1 MASRDKTPP
10 LLSETENYTNWKK
23 AVAIWSNFT
32 SLPDT
37 KQGAA
42 LFLTLQGS
50 ARDAALELSQDAI
63 SSATG
68 LNQVLRRLDDLY
80 LKDETLQKYEAFE
93 AFDSFRRPSHMSIP
107 EFLHAFNLLS
117 NKLQSYGTTI
127 SDDLLAFKLL
137 KAANLSP
144 DHEKL
149 AKATC
154 DLKYSSMKDQLRKI
168 FADTQSSNVSAP
180 SAPLRPD
187 HINLAGSS
195 SATDTLYTRQSGSY
209 RKSVP
214 SRPNNSSSGQRSI
227 QFPSSRPITFAKK
240 GRNPPDPAGNTTRCV
255 ICDSVNHWANDCPD
269 KRPSRRSRPTY
280 MASHTSVP
288 ASDSMTDDIVM
299 FQSDFDHPSNL
310 RTLVAESWNHAVL
323 DSGASK
329 TVCGAIWLANY
340 VDSLSDTDK
349 ATVTYSNSTNSF
361 CFGDGQQVQS
371 QSMVRLPAYLGDK
384 RVYLMSDIVDLD
396 IPLLFSRVSMKNAKM
411 NIDFETDT
419 VHALGQHLPLSIT
432 QSGHYILPLTVST
445 QVLQS
450 FNQQNPVPQARIT
463 LQVHSVC
470 KDPAALIKLT
480 EKLHRQFAHAPAH
493 KLISLIKGAGS
504 PWSDDPA
511 LTAQIKKTVAMC
523 PTCNLYKK
531 PPSRPT
537 VGLPLATRFQETV
550 AMDLKFYQGKII
562 LHLIDHATRLS
573 QAVHIPSKNPRVIIE
588 ALLTNWISIYGP
600 ADKFLSDNGGEFVN
614 NEFLAL
620 CEQFNIAVHTTAAE
634 SPWSNGLVER
644 HNLILA
650 DMLNKVIAD
659 TGCSFNIAL
668 QWCTTAKNSL
678 QNVHGFSPYQLALG
692 QNPKLPALLTNSLPA
707 QETQPSSS
715 EIVRHHLNALHKARE
730 AFIQSENS
738 AKLKRALTH
747 NTRTS
752 NDSIFINGDRV
763 YYIRQGDTRWRGPA
777 VVLGQDGQQFLLKHG
792 GFYIR
797 VHRCRLQHV
806 PPVVQAPAESTKID
820 QVPLHSKTQP
830 VNSSTALASSSDSE
844 DEDQHEPDVMPFSTP
859 RNATHLPH
867 PPTTPRKSD
876 TPRRSMRLHHL
887 SSSVPIY
894 DQSSPNP
901 HSDTFANSSLSSS
914 DPSPPSP
921 SKSPTS
927 EQSVSSPISSAASV
941 ARNQSVSSKPCSSAP
956 VPPASSKI
964 KLTALSGTPDY
975 QQLKKGVLTSV
986 QLISDIGD
994 TSQHLFR
1001 LLSRSG
1007 KATGRYAYS
1016 WNVQDAQGNIRSI
1029 DFKHD
1034 VASWS
1039 VVSTSSDHS
1048 MQDEF
1053 QVNNILITEPTSEI
1067 YSAKIKELQNWSDN
1081 NVYNE
1086 VTDKGQPFM
1095 TVRWVITNKGDP
1107 SNPTVKAWL
1116 VAHGFQETQEFRKDS
1131 PTCTKECVRLALS
1144 LIASMGWSLKSL
1156 DIKSA
1161 FLQGETIDRTIYIK
1175 PPPEAG
1181 SDKLWRLNKCIYG
1194 LADAPRCFYL
1204 RLREVLETFNVQAS
1218 TLDEGLFFALDNDNQ
1233 LMGILACHVDD
1244 LLYGGSMQFYDLVIN
1259 SLRDKL
1265 VFGSENASTFTYIG
1279 MHVVQ
1284 HPDKSISLD
1293 QSSFMDSIT
1302 PIAIPPDRLADKSSP
1317 LTKEE
1322 ITQLRAAI
1330 GQLNWL
1336 ATVSQPQIS
1345 FEICQASSRVKTST
1359 IADMITINKVI
1370 SKVQQQHS
1378 YLHFSKLDLS
1388 STHIRVYTD
1397 ASFNNLP
1404 EGGSQE
1410 GNIVF
1415 LADAHNACCPISWAS
1430 NRAKRV
1436 VRSTLA
1442 AETLSLND
1450 GTDSAFYLSKLL
1462 CSVLP
1467 AEDQNPKI
1475 VAITDNKSAVAAIC
1489 STSSVSDRR
1498 LRVEISAL
1506 REYQEESRVSFQ
1518 HVKGT
1523 QQLADVFTKRGASD
1537 TLLLQV
1543 LQSGKL
1549 P

>member
-1 MASRDKTPP
+1 
-10 LLSETENYTNWKK
+10 
-23 AVAIWSNFT
+23 
-32 SLPDT
+32 
-37 KQGAA
+37 
-42 LFLTLQGS
+42 
-50 ARDAALELSQDAI
+50 
-63 SSATG
+63 
-68 LNQVLRRLDDLY
+68 
-80 LKDETLQKYEAFE
+80 
-93 AFDSFRRPSHMSIP
+93 
-107 EFLHAFNLLS
+107 
-117 NKLQSYGTTI
+117 
-127 SDDLLAFKLL
+127 
-137 KAANLSP
+137 
-144 DHEKL
+144 
-149 AKATC
+149 
-154 DLKYSSMKDQLRKI
+154 
-168 FADTQSSNVSAP
+168 
-180 SAPLRPD
+180 
-187 HINLAGSS
+187 
-195 SATDTLYTRQSGSY
+195 
-209 RKSVP
+209 
-214 SRPNNSSSGQRSI
+214 
-227 QFPSSRPITFAKK
+227 
-240 GRNPPDPAGNTTRCV
+240 
-255 ICDSVNHWANDCPD
+255 
-269 KRPSRRSRPTY
+269 
-280 MASHTSVP
+280 
-288 ASDSMTDDIVM
+288 
-299 FQSDFDHPSNL
+299 
-310 RTLVAESWNHAVL
+310 
-323 DSGASK
+323 
-329 TVCGAIWLANY
+329 
-340 VDSLSDTDK
+340 
-349 ATVTYSNSTNSF
+349 
-361 CFGDGQQVQS
+361 
-371 QSMVRLPAYLGDK
+371 
-384 RVYLMSDIVDLD
+384 
-396 IPLLFSRVSMKNAKM
+396 
-411 NIDFETDT
+411 
-419 VHALGQHLPLSIT
+419 
-432 QSGHYILPLTVST
+432 
-445 QVLQS
+445 
-450 FNQQNPVPQARIT
+450 
-463 LQVHSVC
+463 
-470 KDPAALIKLT
+470 
-480 EKLHRQFAHAPAH
+480 
-493 KLISLIKGAGS
+493 
-504 PWSDDPA
+504 
-511 LTAQIKKTVAMC
+511 
-523 PTCNLYKK
+523 
-531 PPSRPT
+531 
-537 VGLPLATRFQETV
+537 
-550 AMDLKFYQGKII
+550 
-562 LHLIDHATRLS
+562 
-573 QAVHIPSKNPRVIIE
+573 
-588 ALLTNWISIYGP
+588 
-600 ADKFLSDNGGEFVN
+600 
-614 NEFLAL
+614 
-620 CEQFNIAVHTTAAE
+620 
-634 SPWSNGLVER
+634 
-644 HNLILA
+644 
-650 DMLNKVIAD
+650 
-659 TGCSFNIAL
+659 
-668 QWCTTAKNSL
+668 
-678 QNVHGFSPYQLALG
+678 
-692 QNPKLPALLTNSLPA
+692 
-707 QETQPSSS
+707 
-715 EIVRHHLNALHKARE
+715 
-730 AFIQSENS
+730 
-738 AKLKRALTH
+738 
-747 NTRTS
+747 
-752 NDSIFINGDRV
+752 
-763 YYIRQGDTRWRGPA
+763 
-777 VVLGQDGQQFLLKHG
+777 
-792 GFYIR
+792 
-797 VHRCRLQHV
+797 
-806 PPVVQAPAESTKID
+806 
-820 QVPLHSKTQP
+820 
-830 VNSSTALASSSDSE
+830 
-844 DEDQHEPDVMPFSTP
+844 
-859 RNATHLPH
+859 
-867 PPTTPRKSD
+867 
-876 TPRRSMRLHHL
+876 
-887 SSSVPIY
+887 
-894 DQSSPNP
+894 
-901 HSDTFANSSLSSS
+901 
-914 DPSPPSP
+914 
-921 SKSPTS
+921 
-927 EQSVSSPISSAASV
+927 
-941 ARNQSVSSKPCSSAP
+941 
-956 VPPASSKI
+956 
-964 KLTALSGTPDY
+964 
-975 QQLKKGVLTSV
+975 
-986 QLISDIGD
+986 
-994 TSQHLFR
+994 
-1001 LLSRSG
+1001 
-1007 KATGRYAYS
+1007 
-1016 WNVQDAQGNIRSI
+1016 
-1029 DFKHD
+1029 
-1034 VASWS
+1034 
-1039 VVSTSSDHS
+1039 

-1107 SNPTVKAWL
+1107 SNPTVKARL

-1181 SDKLWRLNKCIYG
+1181 SDKLWRLNKCIYS

-1218 TLDEGLFFALDNDNQ
+1218 TLDEGLFFALDKDNQ

-1462 CSVLP
+1462 RSVLP
-1467 AEDQNPKI
+1467 AEDQYPKI